1 MKGLPEKITTAKN
14 EIALI
19 DNTHEEKTT
28 TVISFGEA
36 LLKQIAWNIK
46 RIKTMLETE
55 EKSKNIFHLQG
66 MLKGYYLFYRE
77 LATIRYRIENDC
89 KDDTEI
95 KQDAIRIIIEG
106 MADAEPEQLVS
117 FDIETD
123 LISSEGLD
131 TDVMLSVLY
140 EDMQYFIQKYKDD
153 LDCAIKQHGER
164 ISIGLL
170 SYSAGTRDLY
180 LAQGK
185 SSALSFYSEF
195 SNCVNRS
202 YSAEQAKK
210 KREAEEMALFHQ
222 NEEDDAE

>member
-77 LATIRYRIENDC
+77 FATIRYRIENDC

-140 EDMQYFIQKYKDD
+140 QDMQYFIQKYKDD

-195 SNCVNRS
+195 INCVNRS

-222 NEEDDAE
+222 NEEDE